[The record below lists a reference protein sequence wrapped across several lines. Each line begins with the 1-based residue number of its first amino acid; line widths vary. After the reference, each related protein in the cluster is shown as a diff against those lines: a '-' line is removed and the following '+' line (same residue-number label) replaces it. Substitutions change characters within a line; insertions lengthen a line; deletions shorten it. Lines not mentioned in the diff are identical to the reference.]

1 MEAVRQPRCAVDVE
15 VPADRVG
22 TICLQGV
29 KRIDSVSFGLTHL
42 LSVLILNVTE
52 NDNVLVR
59 RLIKEQRGLSEQGV
73 EPSSCL
79 VNSLR
84 DKLCRELFVEKL
96 LVLKRIVM
104 LCERHCAGVEPAVN
118 NLRYTVH
125 FFSAVRAG
133 DHYIIDKR
141 TVKLNLSLVSVHLLA
156 VFLYNI
162 LVVRAHLL

>member
-29 KRIDSVSFGLTHL
+29 ERIDSVSFGLTHL

-79 VNSLR
+79 VNGLR

-141 TVKLNLSLVSVHLLA
+141 TVKLNLPLVSVHLLA

-162 LVVRAHLL
+162 LIVRAHLL

>member
-1 MEAVRQPRCAVDVE
+1 M
-15 VPADRVG
+15 
-22 TICLQGV
+22 
-29 KRIDSVSFGLTHL
+29 
-42 LSVLILNVTE
+42 TE

-59 RLIKEQRGLSEQGV
+59 RLIKEQRGLGKEGV

-79 VNSLR
+79 VNSLG
-84 DKLCRELFVEKL
+84 DELCRELFVEKL

-141 TVKLNLSLVSVHLLA
+141 TVKLNLPLVSVHLLA

-162 LVVRAHLL
+162 LIVRAHLL

>member
-15 VPADRVG
+15 VPTDRVG

-52 NDNVLVR
+52 NDNILVR

-79 VNSLR
+79 VNGLR

-125 FFSAVRAG
+125 FFSTVRAG

-141 TVKLNLSLVSVHLLA
+141 TVKLNLPLVSVHLLA
-156 VFLYNI
+156 VFLNNI
-162 LVVRAHLL
+162 LIVRAHLL

>member
-29 KRIDSVSFGLTHL
+29 ERIDSVSFGLTHL

-79 VNSLR
+79 VNGLR

-133 DHYIIDKR
+133 DHYIVDKR

-156 VFLYNI
+156 VFLNNI
-162 LVVRAHLL
+162 LIIRAHLL

>member
-29 KRIDSVSFGLTHL
+29 KRINGISLGLTHL

-59 RLIKEQRGLSEQGV
+59 RLIKEQRGLGKEGV

-79 VNSLR
+79 VNGLG
-84 DKLCRELFVEKL
+84 DELCRELFVEKL

-104 LCERHCAGVEPAVN
+104 LCERHCTGVEPAVD

-156 VFLYNI
+156 VFLNNI
-162 LVVRAHLL
+162 LIIRAHLL

>member
-29 KRIDSVSFGLTHL
+29 ERIDSVSFGLTHL
-42 LSVLILNVTE
+42 LSVLILNVAE

-59 RLIKEQRGLSEQGV
+59 RLIKEQRGLGKEGV

-79 VNSLR
+79 VNSLG
-84 DKLCRELFVEKL
+84 DELCRELFVEKL

-141 TVKLNLSLVSVHLLA
+141 TVKLNLPLVSVHLLA
-156 VFLYNI
+156 VFLNNI
-162 LVVRAHLL
+162 LIVRAHLL